1 MVDMFNDSMIVTFR
15 NNDTDNYT
23 NYGYDGAS
31 FADAMKWVSM
41 LILIGIITFN
51 TLVIVLLLFRQ
62 QKRSR
67 MAFFVTNLAI
77 ADLAVGIFF
86 VFPEILFNWFQL
98 SWPHRYFC
106 YFYYSYFSIVAYYA
120 STYAIVVLTLDRLYV
135 IKRPLAAAAEGK
147 TYRYGLSMSAWVIG
161 LLLGIQYAVH
171 TSYIDSKCGHAIPYK
186 RGILYFDLII
196 LLVVPLAVI
205 MFCYIMII
213 HTIWKRDT
221 YGLVLAKSL
230 AAGNCHDVKSKN
242 KVITSAKIKTI
253 KLLFIVVLTYAFCWT
268 PITVAAFMDHY
279 LVLDIYNNA
288 SDSETFQGLYVF
300 APLNSLVNP
309 LVFLIFNRKM
319 FRKRKTKRGIC
330 TPSDLNET
338 RLDSLLKNSS

>member
-1 MVDMFNDSMIVTFR
+1 MFNDSMMVTYR
-15 NNDTDNYT
+15 NNDTENKT
-23 NYGYDGAS
+23 NNEHHVAT
-31 FADAMKWVSM
+31 FEDALKWISL
-41 LILIGIITFN
+41 LILIGIVTFN

-62 QKRSR
+62 KRRSR

-86 VFPEILFNWFQL
+86 VFPELLFNWFHIA
-98 SWPHRYFC
+98 WPNRYFC

-135 IKRPLAAAAEGK
+135 IKRPLATAAEGK
-147 TYRYGLSMSAWVIG
+147 TYRYGLSISAWVIA

-171 TSYIDSKCGHAIPYK
+171 TSYDEDSRCGHDFPN
-186 RGILYFDLII
+186 RRVILYFDLII
-196 LLVVPLAVI
+196 LLVVPLGVI
-205 MFCYIMII
+205 TFCYIMII
-213 HTIWKRDT
+213 HTIWKQDT

-230 AAGNCHDVKSKN
+230 AAESCHDVKSKN

-268 PITVAAFMDHY
+268 PITVAAFLNNY
-279 LVLDIYNNA
+279 LVLDTYNNS
-288 SDSETFQGLYVF
+288 SDAETFHGLYVF

-309 LVFLIFNRKM
+309 LVFLICNRKM

-330 TPSDLNET
+330 TPSSDFENET
-338 RLDSLLKNSS
+338 RLDTIEK